1 MSQYCYDAPLHHL
14 TTGRR
19 KADMEISKEELVV
32 CIERARK
39 KLDGSIANKDDYRY
53 IYENSIALDRLL
65 EIYIS
70 MEY

>member
-1 MSQYCYDAPLHHL
+1 
-14 TTGRR
+14 
-19 KADMEISKEELVV
+19 MEISKEELVV

-53 IYENSIALDRLL
+53 IYENSIDRLL

>member
-1 MSQYCYDAPLHHL
+1 
-14 TTGRR
+14 
-19 KADMEISKEELVV
+19 MEISKEQLVV

>member
-1 MSQYCYDAPLHHL
+1 
-14 TTGRR
+14 
-19 KADMEISKEELVV
+19 MEISKEELVV
-32 CIERARK
+32 CIELARK